1 MVSHGLQHFLV
12 SLISSSQHLTRKL
25 CFNSKTP
32 NKICLGTSLLNNK
45 GRKTKPI
52 KKNKLIHIVLSKYTY
67 SWEWFFKFRKTI
79 VNPSMIRVSVGGVF
93 HVNVIHVHTY
103 KELNFIFATLKSK
116 GFQIIVTS
124 PTAPTRMS
132 IFDSEAQ
139 IKLKHKRNLLIFGAE
154 STCKLLQEWHD

>member
-1 MVSHGLQHFLV
+1 
-12 SLISSSQHLTRKL
+12 
-25 CFNSKTP
+25 
-32 NKICLGTSLLNNK
+32 
-45 GRKTKPI
+45 
-52 KKNKLIHIVLSKYTY
+52 
-67 SWEWFFKFRKTI
+67 
-79 VNPSMIRVSVGGVF
+79 MIRVSVGGVF

-154 STCKLLQEWHD
+154 STCKLLQE